1 MRIMTS
7 TEVNGG
13 GGGAAGG
20 GMPVTRGGNISVTA
34 INCDDGGGGGA
45 TLTEGGGVAV
55 ASKPTTNTSVG
66 LNHNNNNNNS
76 INNNNTSN
84 SSSNTCSG
92 GNSNSVNNNNG
103 NNNGNSSS
111 TTSSSSG
118 SSPVAAATGPI
129 FGNVSSGGIRITVPK
144 MEESDES
151 DTELSNIEKSA
162 ALTNG
167 VNMREERSASKSLPR
182 PMSWEGEL
190 SEPEEPM
197 LVDNEN
203 SSSSSS
209 GVGGKLAPIDP
220 SPIAMVVP
228 KREEEQDTDA
238 PSTGPGITE
247 PLALTACNSGTSGT
261 TTGATVFNLSSHGNS
276 GAVLRNTGSSSS
288 SNSPLP
294 NRLLIKPEAGLP
306 LINPGL
312 AYNVPGLNNSS
323 NIPSSSVPS
332 GLKKGLPDVINLK
345 YEHPPG
351 GIGDPGGGNTLPPG
365 AIHSPLLVRS
375 KTTLLPANPSPDSAI
390 HSVYTHSS
398 PSQSPLTSRHAPYT
412 PSLSRN
418 NSDASHSSCYS
429 YSSEFS
435 PTHSPIQGR
444 HSIFGGGGGGAGVAS
459 GPGGAG
465 SGGSASFNG
474 SPLHHSVL
482 YKPMLD
488 CEQQQH
494 QALKQ
499 LAAAAEEPLYDG
511 EVLPSPGISRQQLI
525 NSPCPICGDK
535 ISGFHYGIF
544 SCESCKGFFK
554 RTVQNRKNYVCL
566 RGAVCP
572 VTIATRKKC
581 PACRFEKCL
590 QKGMKLEAIREDRT
604 RGGRSTYQCS
614 YTLPG
619 PLVNAA
625 GGMQAGDSPGA
636 GPFQYGGPVRS
647 PYVGGG
653 ANVSAGQQMKLEA
666 PDGLGGMMMVGA
678 GSMGGGGGMN
688 GISNGPGS
696 EGGCGSGGGNHMQPG
711 IPVLLQE
718 IMDVEPLWQYNA
730 QELARLNQPA
740 TNVTSTTIANNPIL
754 SSAGISSDSSPDLIA
769 NLCNIA
775 DHRLYKIVKW
785 CKSLPLFK
793 HISIDDQICLL
804 INSWCELLLFSCCY
818 RSISTPGEIKIS
830 LGKSITLEQVR
841 NSGLQTCIERM
852 LHLTDHL
859 RRLRVDRYEYV
870 AMKVIVLLSSD
881 TSELKESEKVRT
893 SQEKALQALQAYTLA
908 HYPKS
913 PAKFGELLLRIPELQ
928 RTCQVGKEM
937 LTIKPKDGEEPSFNL
952 LMELLRGEH

>member
-1 MRIMTS
+1 MKIMTS
-7 TEVNGG
+7 TEVTGS
-13 GGGAAGG
+13 
-20 GMPVTRGGNISVTA
+20 PTSRGGNVSVTA
-34 INCDDGGGGGA
+34 INCSDDGGGGPGGTGGGGGGTPASLDAKLAAVSSASGTA
-45 TLTEGGGVAV
+45 TLLSHNNNNHIASNNNSVVAC
-55 ASKPTTNTSVG
+55 S
-66 LNHNNNNNNS
+66 NNNNNS
-76 INNNNTSN
+76 VV
-84 SSSNTCSG
+84 G
-92 GNSNSVNNNNG
+92 GQG
-103 NNNGNSSS
+103 
-111 TTSSSSG
+111 
-118 SSPVAAATGPI
+118 TGI
-129 FGNVSSGGIRITVPK
+129 FGSVGSASIRITVPK

-151 DTELSNIEKSA
+151 DTELSNIEKSVTA
-162 ALTNG
+162 NG
-167 VNMREERSASKSLPR
+167 ATTGGGVVVSMREHERSASKSLPR

-190 SEPEEPM
+190 SEPEAM
-197 LVDNEN
+197 MVDNES

-209 GVGGKLAPIDP
+209 GGSSTSSSHSTDK
-220 SPIAMVVP
+220 IAVVQTP
-228 KREEEQDTDA
+228 
-238 PSTGPGITE
+238 GPGITE
-247 PLALTACNSGTSGT
+247 PLALTAS
-261 TTGATVFNLSSHGNS
+261 ATHV
-276 GAVLRNTGSSSS
+276 A

-294 NRLLIKPEAGLP
+294 SRLLIKPEAGLP
-306 LINPGL
+306 LITPGL
-312 AYNVPGLNNSS
+312 AYNAS
-323 NIPSSSVPS
+323 NIPPTSGGGGLPS
-332 GLKKGLPDVINLK
+332 AKKLPDVINLK
-345 YEHPPG
+345 YELPSTTPG
-351 GIGDPGGGNTLPPG
+351 GSEQTGSAATT
-365 AIHSPLLVRS
+365 IHSPLLVRS

-444 HSIFGGGGGGAGVAS
+444 HSIFGGGAGA
-459 GPGGAG
+459 GAG
-465 SGGSASFNG
+465 SGVNGTASASFNG

-482 YKPMLD
+482 FKPMLD
-488 CEQQQH
+488 AGDQQQH
-494 QALKQ
+494 HQQAALKQ
-499 LAAAAEEPLYDG
+499 LAAAAAAAAAQQDDALYDG
-511 EVLPSPGISRQQLI
+511 EHLPSPGISRQQLI

-566 RGAVCP
+566 RGAACP

-619 PLVNAA
+619 PLVSAV
-625 GGMQAGDSPGA
+625 GGMQPGSDSPVA
-636 GPFQYGGPVRS
+636 GPFQYGGSAVRS
-647 PYVGGG
+647 PYVGGPG
-653 ANVSAGQQMKLEA
+653 SGGQQMKME
-666 PDGLGGMMMVGA
+666 PGDGGGPM
-678 GSMGGGGGMN
+678 MGGGGLN
-688 GISNGPGS
+688 GTMIGGSNGD
-696 EGGCGSGGGNHMQPG
+696 GGGSGVGNHLQPG

-730 QELARLNQPA
+730 AELARLNQPPPA
-740 TNVTSTTIANNPIL
+740 VSSAAIASNPLL
-754 SSAGISSDSSPDLIA
+754 SSAGISSESSPDLIA

-793 HISIDDQICLL
+793 NISIDDQICLL

-818 RSISTPGEIKIS
+818 RSIATPGEIKIS
-830 LGKSITLEQVR
+830 LGKSITLEQVK

-881 TSELKESEKVRT
+881 TSELKESEKVRA

-908 HYPKS
+908 YYPKS

-937 LTIKPKDGEEPSFNL
+937 LTIKSKDGEEPSFNL